1 MSRARLT
8 LALVNLALL
17 AALLGQL
24 KLPGA
29 RTFSDGD

>member
-8 LALVNLALL
+8 LVLVNLALL

-24 KLPGA
+24 KPGK
-29 RTFSDGD
+29 TFSDGD

>member
-8 LALVNLALL
+8 LVLVNLALL

-24 KLPGA
+24 RLPGV